1 MKPFE
6 LFNAAH
12 RGQLL
17 NGLLEPITDG
27 VEARLLYGAVELN
40 HAVCVLFC
48 FGFFV
53 FQFIIIFGV

>member
-40 HAVCVLFC
+40 HAVCV
-48 FGFFV
+48 FFV
-53 FQFIIIFGV
+53 LAFLFFNL